1 MVLSEGLHIASLLT
15 GFYVHL
21 PVNNDAIRRPSF
33 RTITAGKLQIQAMQ
47 AVTKKKRQGGSSKD
61 AINAI

>member
-15 GFYVHL
+15 GCYVHL
-21 PVNNDAIRRPSF
+21 PVSNDAIRRPF

-61 AINAI
+61 AIDAI